1 MEKITL
7 NEYLKQGS
15 VVENLKNFVGVT
27 PENTVGLMTPERLAA
42 VAGGL
47 EYKELPATTSKTV
60 LIKLGKVN
68 KNATSK
74 DLFEIIVDHAGA
86 SLSNISVVSIG
97 YSVVGIYVRC
107 FIANIK
113 GTLEMFYDK
122 DTFDYFIKPSVEWDN
137 IYIKRIDCVSTFS
150 YERVE
155 YNAEQHV
162 KVGA

>member
-1 MEKITL
+1 MD
-7 NEYLKQGS
+7 G
-15 VVENLKNFVGVT
+15 
-27 PENTVGLMTPERLAA
+27 NTVISFF

-47 EYKELPATTSKTV
+47 EYKKLTATTSKTV

-68 KNATSK
+68 KNVISK
-74 DLFEIIVDHAGA
+74 DLFEVIVDHAGA
-86 SLSNISVVSIG
+86 SLSSISVVSIG
-97 YSVVGIYVRC
+97 NSNISSNIRC
-107 FIANIK
+107 YIANIK

-122 DTFDYFIKPSVEWDN
+122 DTFDYFIKPFDEWSS
-137 IYIKRIDCVSTFS
+137 IYVKRIDCISTFS

>member
-1 MEKITL
+1 M
-7 NEYLKQGS
+7 
-15 VVENLKNFVGVT
+15 
-27 PENTVGLMTPERLAA
+27 
-42 VAGGL
+42 
-47 EYKELPATTSKTV
+47 
-60 LIKLGKVN
+60 N
-68 KNATSK
+68 KNAISK

-97 YSVVGIYVRC
+97 HSNADLNVRC

-113 GTLEMFYDK
+113 WTLEMFYDK
-122 DTFDYFIKPSVEWDN
+122 DTFDYFIKPSNEWAS
-137 IYIKRIDCVSTFS
+137 IYVKRIDCISTFS

>member
-1 MEKITL
+1 MD
-7 NEYLKQGS
+7 G
-15 VVENLKNFVGVT
+15 
-27 PENTVGLMTPERLAA
+27 NTVISFF

-47 EYKELPATTSKTV
+47 EYKKLTATTSKTV

-97 YSVVGIYVRC
+97 YSSAGIDVRY

-122 DTFDYFIKPSVEWDN
+122 DTFDYFIKPSNEWDN
-137 IYIKRIDCVSTFS
+137 IYVKRIDCVSTFS

-155 YNAEQHV
+155 YSAEQHV

>member
-1 MEKITL
+1 MGYNPI
-7 NEYLKQGS
+7 
-15 VVENLKNFVGVT
+15 
-27 PENTVGLMTPERLAA
+27 
-42 VAGGL
+42 AGGL
-47 EYKELPATTSKTV
+47 EYKKLPATTSKTV

-68 KNATSK
+68 KNVISK
-74 DLFEIIVDHAGA
+74 DLFEVIVDHAGA

-97 YSVVGIYVRC
+97 YSVAGIYVRC

>member
-1 MEKITL
+1 MLIIKEPAL
-7 NEYLKQGS
+7 R
-15 VVENLKNFVGVT
+15 
-27 PENTVGLMTPERLAA
+27 RLFF

-47 EYKELPATTSKTV
+47 EYKKLPATTSKTV

-68 KNATSK
+68 KNVISK
-74 DLFEIIVDHAGA
+74 DLFEVIVDHAGA
-86 SLSNISVVSIG
+86 SLSSISVVSIG
-97 YSVVGIYVRC
+97 NSNISSNIRC
-107 FIANIK
+107 YIANIR

-122 DTFDYFIKPSVEWDN
+122 DTLEYFIKPSDEWAS
-137 IYIKRIDCVSTFS
+137 IYVKRIDCVSTFS